1 MSVRE
6 EMERFFGTQPK
17 TLRPNDRIVLR
28 RKVLMLVSVGTKTPR
43 ALQDALPN
51 EDAREIKR
59 ELDTLVYCKVVV
71 HNGLSGWAS
80 EYSRA
85 A

>member
-1 MSVRE
+1 MSE
-6 EMERFFGTQPK
+6 AERFFGIPPVMLQ
-17 TLRPNDRIVLR
+17 PNDRIVLR
-28 RKVLMLVSVGTKTPR
+28 RKVLALVNVGVATPR
-43 ALQDALPN
+43 ALTDALHA

-59 ELDTLVYCKVVV
+59 ELDTLVLRGVVQ

-80 EYSRA
+80 EYHRRA